1 MTVIEVTE
9 KFQGGVLKAI
19 ETSQNWTLGAIRSTS
34 SAFDT
39 LKPDTS
45 LIPFADKVP
54 SPAEAVDVTFGF
66 WSKLLDTQHSFLSGV
81 VGLYAPPAARV
92 TTSATTARKV

>member
-92 TTSATTARKV
+92 TTSATTAKKV

>member
-1 MTVIEVTE
+1 MTIIEMTE
-9 KFQGGVLKAI
+9 EFQGGVLKAI
-19 ETSQNWTLGAIRSTS
+19 ETSQNWTLGAIRATS

-45 LIPFADKVP
+45 LISFADKVP
-54 SPAEAVDVTFGF
+54 SPAEAVHVTFGF

-81 VGLYAPPAARV
+81 AELYAPPAARV
-92 TTSATTARKV
+92 TTSATTAKKV